1 MANSVNYQHLLNVYK
16 IAYLKNNK
24 NACEKA
30 VAEIWKILEKHY
42 PSSDELWKDVDHKAN
57 EWKEI
62 SIMKKPKMTDFWSG
76 VRKKST
82 NVTIKLPRRSEKKD

>member
-16 IAYLKNNK
+16 KAYLKNNK

-42 PSSDELWKDVDHKAN
+42 PSSDEL
-57 EWKEI
+57 
-62 SIMKKPKMTDFWSG
+62 
-76 VRKKST
+76 
-82 NVTIKLPRRSEKKD
+82 